1 MYYKSTS
8 IWLAEETLDEV
19 EITGKQEENTE
30 ISQHKAIEHSGG
42 GKALVRQNVKV
53 HKQQI

>member
-1 MYYKSTS
+1 MGKNSSKKSTEKSKVLNVLQIYS

-30 ISQHKAIEHSGG
+30 IS
-42 GKALVRQNVKV
+42 
-53 HKQQI
+53 